1 MKVYRKKKNGRYEE
15 LGTEFKGFPADG
27 LWFVWDGRENCIVQ
41 LENLKGK
48 SIEDEMPEMIRVNKI
63 IEDALLTQVVLNK
76 TISVADR
83 AREITQKLFIKEK

>member
-1 MKVYRKKKNGRYEE
+1 
-15 LGTEFKGFPADG
+15 
-27 LWFVWDGRENCIVQ
+27 
-41 LENLKGK
+41 
-48 SIEDEMPEMIRVNKI
+48 MPEMIRVNKI